1 MGQSLANAGRASI
14 CLGLFLPVV
23 APDRAQRRP
32 GTLLAPW
39 ALNHMN
45 SSSDFLGRLA
55 RGLLRV
61 LLGVAATIFLLSL
74 LVASLVVVLAMS
86 LWSLITGRKP
96 APVVMFQQFR
106 QAQQRYASGVFR
118 GAAGGDVVDVQATEV
133 REGQAPAQPTAQG
146 GPITRLDR

>member
-1 MGQSLANAGRASI
+1 MSGACSCPLSR
-14 CLGLFLPVV
+14 LVV
-23 APDRAQRRP
+23 ARAGPELSWPP
-32 GTLLAPW
+32 G
-39 ALNHMN
+39 ALNRMN
-45 SSSDFLGRLA
+45 PSSDFLGRIA

-61 LLGVAATIFLLSL
+61 LLGVAATLFLLSL

-86 LWSLITGRKP
+86 LWALITGRKP

-133 REGQAPAQPTAQG
+133 HEGQAPVPPTAPG
-146 GPITRLDR
+146 GPITRLER

>member
-1 MGQSLANAGRASI
+1 
-14 CLGLFLPVV
+14 
-23 APDRAQRRP
+23 
-32 GTLLAPW
+32 
-39 ALNHMN
+39 MN
-45 SSSDFLGRLA
+45 SSSDFLGRLV

-61 LLGVAATIFLLSL
+61 LLGVAATVFLLSL

-86 LWSLITGRKP
+86 LWSLLTGRKP

-133 REGQAPAQPTAQG
+133 REGQAPGASASDG
-146 GPITRLDR
+146 SALTRLER